1 MPILLVPTS
10 HVAEESIQKIK
21 EVIEKTKPGCV
32 AVELDK
38 NRYLA
43 LKSEQISGKPNLG
56 FTTNL
61 IFTLLKKLQEKI
73 GDIVG
78 IMPGSDMLTAVE
90 TGKSKNIPVYFID
103 QDIQDTLQALKALK
117 LTEKLKLIKYALT
130 ASFYIYTGR
139 GKEKIDLTKL
149 PPEEIIDQALEVFKI
164 TFPQLYKILVEDRNR
179 YMAVNL
185 KKLSENYKTVVA
197 VVGAGHYK
205 GLKQILSNQTK
216 SASS

>member
-1 MPILLVPTS
+1 MSIILVPTS

-21 EVIEKTKPGCV
+21 EVIEKTKPDCV

-43 LKSEQISGKPNLG
+43 LKSEQVSGKPNLG
-56 FTTNL
+56 FTTNV

-90 TGKSKNIPVYFID
+90 TAKEKSIPVYFID
-103 QDIQDTLQALKALK
+103 QDIQKTLEALKMLK

-139 GKEKIDLTKL
+139 GKEKIDLTKV
-149 PPEEIIDQALEVFKI
+149 PPEQLIDDALEVFKI
-164 TFPQLYKILVEDRNR
+164 TFPQLYKILVEDRNQ
-179 YMAVNL
+179 YMAANL
-185 KKLSENYKTVVA
+185 KKLSENYNTVVA

-205 GLKQILSNQTK
+205 GIKSLLETK
-216 SASS
+216 